1 MGKLV
6 TGDSGFCIAMGV
18 MALQKFGV
26 GSIGQ
31 STFPATT
38 FMAHGD
44 EAVGPHGDVCS
55 RDGRTAILGA
65 LHQR

>member
-1 MGKLV
+1 MEN
-6 TGDSGFCIAMGV
+6 
-18 MALQKFGV
+18 
-26 GSIGQ
+26 
-31 STFPATT
+31 
-38 FMAHGD
+38 GD